1 MAFSFGTTPAP
12 AAGGF
17 SFGGTPAPSTA
28 APTGGFFGAPAP
40 STTTAAPSTSL
51 FGAPSSSTSSGG
63 LFGSTPAPSG
73 GLFGAPAPAPSGG
86 LFGSAPAPS
95 GGLFGSTPAAAPPGG
110 LFGSTAPA
118 PSGGLFGFATS
129 TPFATQQHQQ
139 QQEYTAPLSGST
151 PYSQLPNHLKNAID
165 DIYRHIMSHRRTI
178 VAVKSMAPSLLTDST
193 ANLGAQSNLQS
204 APADIA
210 AGSPTKKTKNSNLSH
225 QLQDL
230 HRNIQEIAVQTK
242 NNIDDSAKLKQAAGE
257 TVAMAKMHGL
267 WPVEMVAARRNV
279 ILLSLRKKVDGG
291 GVSSSSLAGSGQGG
305 KSATIS
311 NMPEMDVLALQ
322 HIMDMRAASVDRK
335 ENIPSPY
342 FWEVIHNLEKRA
354 KGVTDGLHDVNLK
367 LAGMEGAG
375 RNGISASGM
384 GDYHTNE
391 CTPSLVLFEEGQMSF
406 PARCAKLARIQN
418 DQFLHIASNTARV
431 HEELELMKI
440 RHRRMCEAQKGL
452 GQYDD
457 PFFKADVEEM
467 RKERELQQRI
477 IEERLSAN
485 AAPAPPAAA
494 PASLVHEVHTPAPSG
509 GLFGSTPAPSTA
521 TPATG
526 GLFGASAPAPTG
538 GGFFGNPASAAPAAS
553 GTTLFAAP
561 TTPASTLAPRKKPG
575 SRSGG
580 RRR

>member
-1 MAFSFGTTPAP
+1 
-12 AAGGF
+12 
-17 SFGGTPAPSTA
+17 
-28 APTGGFFGAPAP
+28 
-40 STTTAAPSTSL
+40 
-51 FGAPSSSTSSGG
+51 
-63 LFGSTPAPSG
+63 
-73 GLFGAPAPAPSGG
+73 
-86 LFGSAPAPS
+86 
-95 GGLFGSTPAAAPPGG
+95 
-110 LFGSTAPA
+110 
-118 PSGGLFGFATS
+118 
-129 TPFATQQHQQ
+129 
-139 QQEYTAPLSGST
+139 
-151 PYSQLPNHLKNAID
+151 
-165 DIYRHIMSHRRTI
+165 
-178 VAVKSMAPSLLTDST
+178 MAPSLLTGST

-279 ILLSLRKKVDGG
+279 ILSSLRKKVDAG

-354 KGVTDGLHDVNLK
+354 KGVADGLHGVNLK

-494 PASLVHEVHTPAPSG
+494 PASSAGFYGSTTPAPASG
-509 GLFGSTPAPSTA
+509 GLFGSTAPATSGGLFGSTNPAPTGGLFGSATPAPASGGLFGTPAPGGLFGSTTPA
-521 TPATG
+521 APAPATG
-526 GLFGASAPAPTG
+526 GLFGS
-538 GGFFGNPASAAPAAS
+538 
-553 GTTLFAAP
+553 
-561 TTPASTLAPRKKPG
+561 TTPGEFFMKFLTIFITCGYL
-575 SRSGG
+575 
-580 RRR
+580 